1 MLLFLFPL
9 PFEMYRP
16 PAQVA
21 RDPDLNRIF
30 CSNESKCVRKL
41 GNSLHQL
48 EHVNNVNVNFSGS
61 QTECIN

>member
-1 MLLFLFPL
+1 MLLFPFQI

-16 PAQVA
+16 PTQFA

-30 CSNESKCVRKL
+30 CSNESKCVRNL

-48 EHVNNVNVNFSGS
+48 EHVKNVNVNFFGS
-61 QTECIN
+61 